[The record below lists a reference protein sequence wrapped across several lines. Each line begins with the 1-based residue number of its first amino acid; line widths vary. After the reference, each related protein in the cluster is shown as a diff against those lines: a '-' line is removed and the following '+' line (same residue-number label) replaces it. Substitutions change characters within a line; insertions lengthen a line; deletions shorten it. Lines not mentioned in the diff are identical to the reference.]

1 MLGLHPVQPVDDEE
15 DKNETVLPGST
26 VVVGG
31 LETVDHV
38 WVSCCF
44 RINSNCVVYAVQ
56 TVVACALIIFSC
68 FCVATETNA
77 DKSAQYW
84 GLIGTMCGFIFIKA
98 RSDRRKVDGKF
109 AV

>member
-1 MLGLHPVQPVDDEE
+1 MLGLKPIQPVDGDEE
-15 DKNETVLPGST
+15 EDESALPGST

-68 FCVATETNA
+68 IRVATETNA
-77 DKSAQYW
+77 DKSAPYW

-98 RSDRRKVDGKF
+98 RSDRRKVDSKF